1 MDETTRQQVI
11 DDFGNI
17 EDWDVSQVTNMRILF
32 EGYNLDGID
41 LTKWDTARVRNMG
54 GMFTD
59 TTNFNNNIFSSWKF
73 YECENIYN
81 FLSNSVDFNNGG
93 TDIILSNDKIS
104 NINSM
109 FSGCKNL
116 NVSISFNLS
125 GLVNADNCFQGCSK
139 LNNNIGIYESPK
151 LESLVYFL
159 EDATNFDGNL
169 QIEYTSNLR
178 NIEGIFEGLEKFS
191 DKENNLPN
199 WDVRNLQNSLTY
211 DWIKFPY
218 TMDSDLSGWVKANPK
233 IEKALETYELVGVT
247 EGEKKNNKIL
257 KKLYSER
264 GREKFKYYISILN
277 FILLVSIIV
286 LKFLKK

>member
-1 MDETTRQQVI
+1 MDETTRQKVI

-17 EDWDVSQVTNMRILF
+17 EDWDVSQVTDMKQLF

-41 LTKWDTARVRNMG
+41 LTKWDTARVTKMG
-54 GMFTD
+54 SMFAD
-59 TTNFNNNIFSSWKF
+59 TKNFNNNIFSSWKF
-73 YECENIYN
+73 QSCEYINS
-81 FLSNSVDFNNGG
+81 FLINSVDFNNGG
-93 TDIILSNDKIS
+93 ERIVIDNNKIS

-125 GLVNADNCFQGCSK
+125 ALVNADNCFQGCSK

-178 NIEGIFEGLEKFS
+178 NIEGIFESLEKFS
-191 DKENNLPN
+191 DSGKNLPK
-199 WDVRNLQNSLTY
+199 WDVRNLQNGHTY
-211 DWIKFPY
+211 LAIRFPY
-218 TMDSDLSGWVKANPK
+218 TMDSDLSDWVKANPK
-233 IEKALETYELVGVT
+233 IEKALETYEKGNQ
-247 EGEKKNNKIL
+247 KKNNKIL
-257 KKLYSER
+257 KKLYRER
-264 GREKFKYYISILN
+264 GRENFKYYISILN